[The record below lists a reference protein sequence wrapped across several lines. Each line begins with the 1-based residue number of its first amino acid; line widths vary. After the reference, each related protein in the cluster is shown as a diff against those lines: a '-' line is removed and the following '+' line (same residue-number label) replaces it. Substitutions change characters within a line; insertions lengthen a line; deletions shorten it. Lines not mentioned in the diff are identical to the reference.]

1 MKRALILGLVLII
14 MLPLLVT
21 GCKEGEPTEEPT
33 VQPTPS
39 STSTLNGREEAVT
52 IEISTDEF
60 TAENHI
66 VKDIELSHPGSLM
79 VSLGS
84 NPTTGFCWDEE
95 AAIAM
100 LLKGEL
106 VLEQIS
112 HEYIEPQ
119 EGDEPMV
126 GAPGKD
132 VWVFDTKATGP
143 TTVKFT
149 YSQPWGGG
157 EKGEWTLRLDV
168 TVK

>member
-1 MKRALILGLVLII
+1 MKKALISGLVLVI

-21 GCKEGEPTEEPT
+21 GCQEEPVGEPT

-39 STSTLNGREEAVT
+39 NTPASNSGEGAVT

-60 TAENHI
+60 AAQNHI
-66 VKDIELSHPGSLM
+66 VKDIELKYPGSLI
-79 VSLGS
+79 VSLGA
-84 NPTTGFCWDEE
+84 NPTTGFRWDEE

-100 LLKGEL
+100 LLKGEM
-106 VLEQIS
+106 VLEQVS
-112 HEYIEPQ
+112 HTYIEPE
-119 EGDEPMV
+119 EGDEPIM

-149 YSQPWGGG
+149 YSRPWEGG